1 MTDFVN
7 VKIKSTWYF
16 KSAYRGRMCVYVFIR
31 VNDHTCISTCVCTM
45 FLKKISNDIAL

>member
-31 VNDHTCISTCVCTM
+31 VNDHTCISTM